1 MPRDTKGYTLIEL
14 IVVIVLLGMIFTLT
28 APKFRDAIL
37 TDNLKSTTRKLVGKI
52 KALRNKTIQNHE
64 AQILRFD
71 LESNMYWVE
80 SADMTEEGR
89 AFARKENAAYFP
101 SGIRIADIWIK
112 GMGKK
117 MTGETAILFT
127 KKGYVQESVIHLES
141 EDGREFTLILSTFLP
156 RVKVL
161 DSYIE
166 FEDL

>member
-1 MPRDTKGYTLIEL
+1 
-14 IVVIVLLGMIFTLT
+14 
-28 APKFRDAIL
+28 
-37 TDNLKSTTRKLVGKI
+37 
-52 KALRNKTIQNHE
+52 
-64 AQILRFD
+64 
-71 LESNMYWVE
+71 
-80 SADMTEEGR
+80 
-89 AFARKENAAYFP
+89 
-101 SGIRIADIWIK
+101 
-112 GMGKK
+112 MGKK

>member
-80 SADMTEEGR
+80 SADMSCLLSQRHPYCRHLDQGH
-89 AFARKENAAYFP
+89 
-101 SGIRIADIWIK
+101 
-112 GMGKK
+112 
-117 MTGETAILFT
+117 GE
-127 KKGYVQESVIHLES
+127 KN
-141 EDGREFTLILSTFLP
+141 DGGDCHP
-156 RVKVL
+156 V
-161 DSYIE
+161 Y
-166 FEDL
+166 